1 MHARFGRI
9 KAIGPFKMEVLG
21 LQGAEEAFDR
31 RIVEAVVF
39 LRMALGER
47 VPNPDCLAKYAA
59 AFFRMSRS
67 SVTRLS
73 SAAATPRFGVSASIV
88 LAQAPHRP

>member
-59 AFFRMSRS
+59 AFLGCHAPRSR
-67 SVTRLS
+67 
-73 SAAATPRFGVSASIV
+73 A
-88 LAQAPHRP
+88 